1 MGRTMAEWCRFSVCY
16 WHTFRGTGSDMF
28 GDSTREFLPNATNEI
43 EFAKKR
49 LEAAFEFMQKL

>member
-1 MGRTMAEWCRFSVCY
+1 
-16 WHTFRGTGSDMF
+16 MF